1 MPFPLKNTFRE
12 LLPPNV
18 CVHCARGGSSPAPL
32 HPGQTPRSSTRSPRD
47 LWCVYLLCA
56 LGCSSSW
63 RCIPCR
69 PSWLCFVFWVV
80 VASSWRCIPCRP
92 VVSIWF
98 FIAGH
103 GDVDDDKGW
112 LVCGPQGPSVAP
124 TQDRPDDQQHRR
136 VLGGSA

>member
-32 HPGQTPRSSTRSPRD
+32 HGPPRGRHVICVVFICFA
-47 LWCVYLLCA
+47 LWVVV
-56 LGCSSSW
+56 G

-69 PSWLCFVFWVV
+69 PSWLCFAFWVV

-136 VLGGSA
+136 VLGVSA